1 MTHVPRKRFGQN
13 FLHDRRIIEGIV
25 RHLRPAAGEHIVEI
39 GPGQGAITQ
48 HLAQSPAQLSV
59 VEIDRDLIAQLPQM
73 PWWHGGITLHARD
86 ALTLDFGALAP
97 QPLRIVGNL
106 PYNISTPLLFHLLDS
121 AATVTDLHLMLQRE
135 VVQRMCAAP
144 GEAQWGR
151 LSIAVQLRA
160 RTEVLLDVPPGCFYP
175 PPKVQSQVIRV
186 IPHKPQPVLPSALDD
201 LLRCAFSN
209 RRKTLRKALAGQ
221 VPLPLWE
228 QLGIDAGLRAEVLTL
243 TQWMALAEAVS
254 TSAYTQS
261 N

>member
-25 RHLRPAAGEHIVEI
+25 RHLRPTAGEHIVEI

-48 HLAQSPAQLSV
+48 HLALSPAQLSV
-59 VEIDRDLIAQLPQM
+59 VEIDRDLIARLPQM
-73 PWWHGGITLHARD
+73 PWWHHGITLHAQD
-86 ALTLDFGALAP
+86 ALTLDFGALLP

-186 IPHKPQPVLPSALDD
+186 TPHQPQPVLPRALDD

-209 RRKTLRKALAGQ
+209 RRKTLRKALAAQ
-221 VPLPLWE
+221 VPIALWD

-243 TQWMALAEAVS
+243 TQWRALAEAVS
-254 TSAYTQS
+254 ASAYTPS
-261 N
+261 D